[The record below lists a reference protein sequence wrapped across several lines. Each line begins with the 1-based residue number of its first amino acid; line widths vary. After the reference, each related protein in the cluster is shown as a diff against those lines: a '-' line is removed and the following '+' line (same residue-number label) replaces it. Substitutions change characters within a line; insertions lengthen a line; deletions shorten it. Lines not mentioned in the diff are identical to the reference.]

1 MTVEA
6 IAASSA
12 IESAMQLAPLESAT
26 GVVQAEAPNG
36 AFESMVSNLQNLN
49 AEMIDNEKAVSQ
61 LALGQTDNLH
71 QVMIASE
78 RTRLDFQLLLA
89 VRNKILEAYQE
100 LMRMQA

>member
-1 MTVEA
+1 MSAEA

-12 IESAMQLAPLESAT
+12 IQGTLQLTPAESLN
-26 GVVQAEAPNG
+26 GIVQAEAPNG
-36 AFESMVSNLQNLN
+36 AFESMLSSLQNLN
-49 AEMIDNEKAVSQ
+49 TQMIDNEKSVAQ

-89 VRNKILEAYQE
+89 VRNKVLEAYQE
-100 LMRMQA
+100 LMRMQV